1 MPNDRN
7 KRRYNAYLSPKHHEK
22 AEQYMLDDPVLPNPD
37 IRGAKQEFTEKAI
50 LNFLN
55 IASSNTKPSDNSKQE
70 WLLQEKQEQI
80 RLLQQQ
86 VDDFRDRFNDITTD
100 SAGRVYAG
108 GLGSSP
114 VFEDGRPPA
123 SEASAVS
130 PYPRLSRR
138 LGAAPPARV
147 TCPPSPCAASSL
159 ARADVFLSA
168 SR

>member
-55 IASSNTKPSDNSKQE
+55 IASSNTEPSDNSNQE

-86 VDDFRDRFNDITTD
+86 VDDFRDRFNDITTEQSEIRRLWAID
-100 SAGRVYAG
+100 KMTLAYTQRSWWDKLTGKK
-108 GLGSSP
+108 
-114 VFEDGRPPA
+114 PPA
-123 SEASAVS
+123 LTE
-130 PYPRLSRR
+130 
-138 LGAAPPARV
+138 
-147 TCPPSPCAASSL
+147 
-159 ARADVFLSA
+159 
-168 SR
+168 